1 MPIIVIND
9 AMAVIRARL
18 ERDLARFS
26 LRNFVND
33 LNASPHIQIWAWDGA
48 KNKASR
54 QAIYPGYKANR
65 VPAAVSIYEGM
76 MLFKRVLQN
85 TRGISI
91 EVPGYEG
98 DDVIAAI
105 VKQWAG
111 KAPVVINTVD
121 YDLRML
127 VNEHPTVSCTVDAKP
142 HVDDRHIHLY
152 KCWVGDPSDEIPGV
166 KGFGKGAWEKADKA
180 ELRFVTD
187 MVLKQQG
194 MPEQQSLVTLQPKHL
209 NWLAENQDTFRA
221 MYAVTDFLHIPQD
234 VLDRHTVKGVPNLEA
249 VDDMLKE
256 FFL

>member
-1 MPIIVIND
+1 MPIIVVND

-33 LNASPHIQIWAWDGA
+33 LNTSPHIQIWVWDGA

-65 VPAAVSIYEGM
+65 VPASVSIYEGM
-76 MLFKRVLQN
+76 MLFKKVLQN

-91 EVPGYEG
+91 EVPGFEG
-98 DDVIAAI
+98 DDVITAI

-152 KCWVGDPSDEIPGV
+152 KAWVGDTSDEVKGV
-166 KGFGKGAWEKADKA
+166 KGFGKGAWETADKD
-180 ELRFVTD
+180 ELAMFTRSVVDDTPLNPDWSPQSFD
-187 MVLKQQG
+187 LKHYKW
-194 MPEQQSLVTLQPKHL
+194 VR
-209 NWLAENQDTFRA
+209 ENADLFRA
-221 MYAVTDFLHIPQD
+221 MYAVTDFLPIPQD
-234 VLDRHTVKGVPNLEA
+234 VLDRHTVKGVSNPEV